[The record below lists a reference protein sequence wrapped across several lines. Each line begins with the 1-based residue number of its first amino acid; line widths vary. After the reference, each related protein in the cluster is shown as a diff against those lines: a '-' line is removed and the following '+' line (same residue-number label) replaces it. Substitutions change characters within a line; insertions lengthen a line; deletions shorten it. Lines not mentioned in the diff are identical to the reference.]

1 MNEFFFKEY
10 EEKRWQVVN
19 DLRESKMNI
28 DVLEKN

>member
-1 MNEFFFKEY
+1 MNFFSKNIKERD
-10 EEKRWQVVN
+10 EELVN